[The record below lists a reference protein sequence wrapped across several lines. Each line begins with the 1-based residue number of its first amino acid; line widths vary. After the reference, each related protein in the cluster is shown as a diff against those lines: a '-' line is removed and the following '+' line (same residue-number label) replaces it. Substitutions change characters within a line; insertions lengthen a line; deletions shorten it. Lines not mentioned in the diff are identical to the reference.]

1 MPDQEAGTKRQVLSA
16 LCSLAGVLAVGSY
29 TRHSSEGTE
38 LQGGPSRS
46 QNTEAWAGGTGL
58 QRRTWGLI
66 KRRGRARG
74 PGVTKDAL
82 AFPRPHWWLTGLEG
96 HTVLTLTALT
106 PESRSCLLSR
116 QTEGGQSFQRLATP
130 AAWVG
135 LCTRAVNSHRLG
147 DFVSFHF
154 FPAIKVIDSIHNI
167 HSKGLRHPTF
177 QRQPLLTSFFFLHI
191 IHVS

>member
-1 MPDQEAGTKRQVLSA
+1 MGWGHRSAEEDLEADQEERQ
-16 LCSLAGVLAVGSY
+16 G
-29 TRHSSEGTE
+29 EG
-38 LQGGPSRS
+38 
-46 QNTEAWAGGTGL
+46 AWAG
-58 QRRTWGLI
+58 
-66 KRRGRARG
+66 
-74 PGVTKDAL
+74 KDAL
-82 AFPRPHWWLTGLEG
+82 AFPRPHWWLTDPEAHVGPGLI
-96 HTVLTLTALT
+96 ALT
-106 PESRSCLLSR
+106 PESRSSLLSR
-116 QTEGGQSFQRLATP
+116 QTEGGQSFQRLASP

-167 HSKGLRHPTF
+167 HSKELRHPTF